1 MKLSLSIRDNLYL
14 VIIFHYLIIMRK
26 IISIITLLII
36 FSFAQSET
44 QKGTASYY
52 GQNYTGRLTASGEKF
67 HSDSLTGAHKTYKFG
82 TLVRVRNLKND
93 SVRYVKINDR
103 LPKSSRHIIDLSYGT
118 AKQMD
123 FIKSGIVNVTIEVVG
138 SLPIK
143 K

>member
-1 MKLSLSIRDNLYL
+1 ME
-14 VIIFHYLIIMRK
+14 K
-26 IISIITLLII
+26 IISLILLII
-36 FSFAQSET
+36 FTSFVAGEF

-52 GQNYTGRLTASGEKF
+52 GQNYTGRLTASGERF
-67 HSDSLTGAHKTYKFG
+67 HRDSLFAAHKTYKFG
-82 TLVRVRNLKND
+82 TLVRVINLKND

-118 AKQMD
+118 AKQLN
-123 FIKSGIVNVTIEVVG
+123 FIRSGITTVTIEVVG